1 MAKPDK
7 TGDFSPYP
15 APDFSAASSA
25 GGTVARDDLK
35 GRWTVLFLYP
45 RDDTPGCT
53 QESCEFSAALADFK
67 ALGAQLYG
75 LSKDGL
81 KAHEKF
87 IAKYGLAMPLLS
99 DPDNA
104 AIAAFGSW
112 IEKSLYGR
120 KYMGTDR
127 STFIIDPEGRVRH
140 VWRGVKVKGHVAD
153 VLAALRTLVSV
164 RA

>member
-1 MAKPDK
+1 MAAKPL
-7 TGDFSPYP
+7 SI
-15 APDFSAASSA
+15 
-25 GGTVARDDLK
+25 ARL
-35 GRWTVLFLYP
+35 
-45 RDDTPGCT
+45 
-53 QESCEFSAALADFK
+53 
-67 ALGAQLYG
+67 LGAPALVLALSASHAQAQLIIDPM
-75 LSKDGL
+75 KPPTAPPWNAL
-81 KAHEKF
+81 KPFEPTP
-87 IAKYGLAMPLLS
+87 LPLLS

-140 VWRGVKVKGHVAD
+140 VWRGVKVKGHVAE
-153 VLAALRTLVSV
+153 VLATLRTLVSV